1 MRRLPLWIAL
11 LAIAIAASASADGA
25 EDAEALARTLYYEG
39 VPAGAARALDAQGIG
54 RLGEMLADPA
64 EAAHHGNIVSVL
76 GLSGH
81 PDAFGLLRAYAST
94 APSGEVDRATF
105 RARSRLG
112 EAMGRLAQDDPR
124 ALAWL
129 LADARRAKT
138 PTWSHRHHRG
148 AHLRALLEEQTLT
161 GLALSGSPGAR
172 PILESAAATPGQDV
186 AAKRRRAHGHHALEV
201 HGRQRGEPGNA
212 R

>member
-11 LAIAIAASASADGA
+11 LAIATATSTSADGA
-25 EDAEALARTLYYEG
+25 DEAEALARMLYYEG
-39 VPAGAARALDAQGIG
+39 IPAEAARALDADGIG

-64 EAAHHGNIVSVL
+64 EAEHHGNIVSAL

-81 PDAFGLLRAYAST
+81 PAAFGLLQAYAS
-94 APSGEVDRATF
+94 AEPSGEVERATF

-129 LADARRAKT
+129 LAEAHRAKT
-138 PTWSHRHHRG
+138 PAWSYRHHRG

-161 GLALSGSPGAR
+161 GLALSGGPGAR
-172 PILESAAATPGQDV
+172 AILESAAATPGHDV
-186 AAKRRRAHGHHALEV
+186 AAKRRRAHGRHALEV
-201 HGRQRGEPGNA
+201 YGRQRGA
-212 R
+212 RRSAR